1 MEGEGYRAKVWI
13 KDSRGRENRLSYRGT
28 GGEVR
33 KGPGSITVG
42 YLTIHLTPNN
52 KLKIQ
57 VVSRTL
63 WTESHLHKAS

>member
-13 KDSRGRENRLSYRGT
+13 RDSRGRENKLSYRGT

-33 KGPGSITVG
+33 KGRGSITVE
-42 YLTIHLTPNN
+42 YLIHLTPNN